1 MPIIT
6 LTSDLGTKDYYLAA
20 VKAAAL
26 KAIPNVD
33 LIDISNHIPPFNIAK
48 AAFVL
53 RNVWHEF
60 PAGTIHIIGVD
71 SQWSKSTPYVIVE
84 KDGHTF
90 IGTDNGTFSLLFDGA
105 PADAV
110 YSAHLTGDETLVFPL
125 KDIFIPLAAQLIS
138 GRGAHEI
145 GDLMDTYK
153 HRPSLNPVVEHD
165 NIRGTVIYIDAY
177 GNVITNITRE
187 LFDQVVQG
195 RPFNIVVR
203 RGDFD
208 LQKVSRA
215 YGEVPEGEK
224 VALFTSSGYLE
235 IAINRGVE
243 GSGGGA
249 SDLLGISENDIIRI
263 EIGD

>member
-26 KAIPNVD
+26 KAIPHVD

-60 PAGTIHIIGVD
+60 PEGTIHLIGVD
-71 SQWSKSTPYVIVE
+71 SHWSKSTPYVIVE
-84 KDGHTF
+84 KAGHTF
-90 IGTDNGTFSLLFDGA
+90 IGTDNGTFSLLFDGE

-110 YSAHLTGDETLVFPL
+110 YSANLSGDEALAFPL
-125 KDIFIPLAAQLIS
+125 KDIFIPIAGQLIA
-138 GRGAHEI
+138 GLKPHQI
-145 GDLMDTYK
+145 GELMDSYK

-177 GNVITNITRE
+177 GNVITNITRA
-187 LFDQVVQG
+187 LFEREVNG
-195 RPFNIVVR
+195 RSFNVVVR
-203 RGDFD
+203 RGDDD
-208 LQKVSRA
+208 LDKISRA
-215 YGEVPEGEK
+215 YWEVPEGEK

-235 IAINRGVE
+235 IAINRGVD

-249 SDLLGISENDIIRI
+249 SDLLGIRENDIVRI